1 MMRFVEILRIAIDS
15 ILRHK
20 MRALL
25 TMLGIII
32 GVGAVIAMVAV
43 GQGAQTA
50 VESQIASLGTNV
62 LIVFPGATSQGGVS
76 SGAGAAQTLTLAD
89 IEAIRDQCPAVS
101 AISPTT
107 RATRQ
112 VIAGNMNWSTVVQG
126 GNTEFFRIRDWR
138 IETGEPFTEQ
148 DVRGATK
155 VCVIGQTVVKN
166 LFPDED
172 PVGKTIRIQKL
183 PFKVIGTLVG
193 KGQNAMGQDQDD
205 IIIAPF
211 STVQKKIQ
219 GVDFV
224 GAILLSAASKQD
236 IPEAQQQVTDLLRI
250 RHRLAEWQ
258 DNDFTIRNQSDIA
271 AAANATS
278 SIMTSLLGGIASIS
292 LIVGGIGIMNIML
305 VSVQERTREIGIR
318 MSIGAR
324 RRDVLQQFLLEAIML
339 SVIGGL
345 IGVALGVGI
354 SSLISKFAGWPVFVS
369 PAAIAL
375 AFFTS
380 AFVGILFGFYPAR
393 KAAQLSPI
401 DALRYE

>member
-1 MMRFVEILRIAIDS
+1 MRIIEIFRIAVDS
-15 ILRHK
+15 LLRHK
-20 MRALL
+20 TRALL

-50 VESQIASLGTNV
+50 VETQIASLGTNV
-62 LIVFPGATSQGGVS
+62 LIVFPGATMQGGAS
-76 SGAGAAQTLTLAD
+76 SGAGTSQTLTEAD
-89 IEAIRDQCPAVS
+89 IDAIREQCPAVG
-101 AISPTT
+101 AVSPTT
-107 RATRQ
+107 RVNRQ
-112 VIAGNMNWSTVVQG
+112 VIAGNMNWSTTIQG
-126 GNTEFFRIRDWR
+126 GNTEFFKIRDWR
-138 IETGEPFTEQ
+138 IESGETFSEQ

-155 VCVIGQTVVKN
+155 VCVIGQTVIKN

-172 PVGKTIRIQKL
+172 PIGKTIRIQKL
-183 PFKVIGTLVG
+183 PFKVLGTLLG

-211 STVQKKIQ
+211 PTVQRKLQ
-219 GVDFV
+219 GIDFV
-224 GAILLSAASKQD
+224 GAILMSAVTKSQ
-236 IPEAQQQVTDLLRI
+236 IPEAQQQVTELLRI

-271 AAANATS
+271 SAASATS

-324 RRDVLQQFLLEAIML
+324 RSDVLQQFLIEAIML

-345 IGVALGVGI
+345 IGVGLGLATSG
-354 SSLISKFAGWPVFVS
+354 LISKVAGWPVFVS
-369 PAAIAL
+369 PIAIAL
-375 AFFTS
+375 AFCTS

-401 DALRYE
+401 EALRYE

>member
-1 MMRFVEILRIAIDS
+1 MRFFEIFRIAIDS
-15 ILRHK
+15 LLRHK
-20 MRALL
+20 TRALL

-50 VESQIASLGTNV
+50 VEAQIASLGTNV
-62 LIVFPGATSQGGVS
+62 LLVFPGATSQGGVS
-76 SGAGAAQTLTLAD
+76 SGAGAAQTLTEAD
-89 IEAIRDQCPAVS
+89 IDAIREQCPAVG
-101 AISPTT
+101 AISPMT
-107 RATRQ
+107 RVNRQ
-112 VIAGNMNWSTVVQG
+112 VVAGNMNWSTTIQG
-126 GNTEFFRIRDWR
+126 GNTEFFKIRDWR
-138 IETGEPFTEQ
+138 IETGDAFTEQ

-155 VCVIGQTVVKN
+155 VCVIGQTVIKN

-172 PVGKTIRIQKL
+172 PIGKTIRIHKL
-183 PFKVIGTLVG
+183 PFKVIGTLAG

-211 STVQKKIQ
+211 PTVQRKIQ
-219 GVDFV
+219 GIDFV
-224 GAILLSAASKQD
+224 GAILMSAVTKQQ
-236 IPEAQQQVTDLLRI
+236 IPEAQQQVTDLLRV

-271 AAANATS
+271 TAASATS
-278 SIMTSLLGGIASIS
+278 NIMTTLLGGIASIS

-324 RRDVLQQFLLEAIML
+324 RSDVLQQFLIEAVML

-345 IGVALGVGI
+345 IGVGLGLGA
-354 SSLISKFAGWPVFVS
+354 SNLISKVAGWPVFVS
-369 PAAIAL
+369 LRAIAL
-375 AFFTS
+375 AFGTS
-380 AFVGILFGFYPAR
+380 AFVGILFGFYTAR

-401 DALRYE
+401 EALRYE